1 MYPLNHNILIM
12 TFRLLLTLFLALSF
26 NFSNAQQDL
35 SPCGTAPYKSDWL
48 KKYQQAPEDYSKLED
63 TLIYVPLTIHL
74 VGTDDGF
81 GFFSP
86 RGLLDAFCT
95 LTEDFE
101 PTNIR
106 FYIEGDINYIFS
118 SAYLDHPTVLDGAEM
133 MFEHNVEN
141 TLNCYF
147 VSDPAGNCGYNLPYA
162 GLTVAKSCAGIND
175 HTWAHEIG
183 HALSLAHPFF
193 GWEGGVSHDGSVPH
207 DFSDPAPLTVTYD
220 YTYFLDTLILDTM
233 IIDTA
238 YVEFVDGSNCHIAAD
253 GFCDTA
259 PDYLASR
266 WICNSNSESADI
278 QTDPSGATFQS
289 DGTLIMSYADDA
301 CSYRF
306 SEEQIAAMR
315 ANLID
320 EKPHWLYDQT
330 AEQPVE
336 GLANLISPIDDEVVQ
351 FNEVL
356 LEWEAVPNATHYVVE
371 VSRLQN
377 FPLTLTDSY
386 LINGNALTVNN
397 LLDQKKYYWRVRAF
411 NRQHFCA
418 PFTEKESF
426 ETDNF
431 LSVDENKYLTSFE
444 IFPSQVSAGSTV
456 NIQVNSKYGFKGEI
470 RLLNIL
476 GQLSEVAD
484 FDFTVGENKLELD
497 IPDNLPSGL
506 YVLAVAGNGAITS
519 KKIVIE

>member
-1 MYPLNHNILIM
+1 MNFRFLFFLI
-12 TFRLLLTLFLALSF
+12 FWIGGVTLYG
-26 NFSNAQQDL
+26 QKPT
-35 SPCGTAPYKSDWL
+35 SPCGTAPFKSDWL
-48 KKYQQAPEDYSKLED
+48 KKYQQSPEDYSKLED
-63 TLIYVPLTIHL
+63 TVIYVPLTIHL

-81 GFFSP
+81 GYFSP

-95 LTEDFE
+95 LNEDFE

-106 FYIEGDINYIFS
+106 FFLEGDINYIPNS
-118 SAYLDHPTVLDGAEM
+118 SYLDHPTVLDGAEM

-162 GLTVAKSCAGIND
+162 GLAVAKSCAGIND
-175 HTWAHEIG
+175 HTWAHEVG
-183 HALSLAHPFF
+183 HALSLAHPFL
-193 GWEGGVSHDGSVPH
+193 GWEGGVSHDGSVSH
-207 DFSDPAPLTVTYD
+207 NFNDPAPLTVTYD

-238 YVEFVDGSNCHIAAD
+238 FVEFVDGSNCHIAAD

-266 WICNSNSESADI
+266 WICNSNSESSVI
-278 QTDPSGATFQS
+278 QKDPSGATFQS

-306 SEEQIAAMR
+306 SDEQIAAMR

-320 EKPHWLYDQT
+320 EKPHWLYDQS
-330 AEQPVE
+330 EEEPVE
-336 GLANLISPIDDEVVQ
+336 GLADLVSPVDDAIVQ
-351 FNEVL
+351 FNYVPL
-356 LEWEAVPNATHYVVE
+356 AWEAVPNATHYVVE
-371 VSRLQN
+371 ISRLQN

-386 LINGNALTVNN
+386 LVNENALTVIN

-411 NRQHFCA
+411 NRQYFCGSY
-418 PFTEKESF
+418 TEKESF
-426 ETDNF
+426 ETADF
-431 LSVDENKYLTSFE
+431 LSIDEESTLTAFE
-444 IFPSQVSAGSTV
+444 IFPSSLSPGSTV
-456 NIQVNSKYGFKGEI
+456 NIKVHSKNTFHGEI

-476 GQLSEVAD
+476 GQPVEISEVD
-484 FDFTVGENKLELD
+484 FALGENNLALE
-497 IPDNLPSGL
+497 IHENLPSGL
-506 YVLAVAGNGAITS
+506 YVLAIGGNGNFAS
-519 KKIVIE
+519 KKIVVE

>member
-1 MYPLNHNILIM
+1 MNFRFLFSLILWIGCI
-12 TFRLLLTLFLALSF
+12 TLYGQKPA
-26 NFSNAQQDL
+26 N
-35 SPCGTAPYKSDWL
+35 PCGTAPFKSDWL
-48 KKYQQAPEDYSKLED
+48 KKYQQSPEDYSKLDD

-86 RGLLDAFCT
+86 RELLDAFCT

-106 FYIEGDINYIFS
+106 FYIEGEINYLSNS
-118 SAYLDHPTVLDGAEM
+118 SYLDHPTVLDGAEM
-133 MFEHNVEN
+133 MFENNVAN

-207 DFSDPAPLTVTYD
+207 DFDDPAPITVTYD

-238 YVEFVDGSNCHIAAD
+238 FVEFVDGSNCHVAAD

-266 WICNSNSESADI
+266 WICNSNSESSDI

-306 SEEQIAAMR
+306 SDEQIAAMR

-320 EKPHWLYDQT
+320 EKPHWLYDQS
-330 AEQPVE
+330 AEEPVE
-336 GLANLISPIDDEVVQ
+336 EMATLISPVDDEVVQ
-351 FNEVL
+351 FNNVL
-356 LEWEAVPNATHYVVE
+356 LEWETVPNATHYVVE
-371 VSRLQN
+371 ISRLQN
-377 FPLTLTDSY
+377 FPLTVTDSY
-386 LINGNALTVNN
+386 LINGNALTVSN

-411 NRQHFCA
+411 NRQHFCT

-431 LSVDENKYLTSFE
+431 LSVDEENTLTFFE
-444 IFPSQVSAGSTV
+444 IFPSRVRPGSSV
-456 NIQVNSKYGFKGEI
+456 NIMVNARLSFAGEI
-470 RLLNIL
+470 RLYNVL
-476 GQLSEVAD
+476 GQLVEVTAID
-484 FDFTVGENKLELD
+484 FAVGENNLELE
-497 IPDNLPSGL
+497 IHENLPSGL
-506 YVLAVAGNGAITS
+506 YVLAIGGNGGFVS
-519 KKIVIE
+519 KKIVVE